1 MLYSNW
7 MNKKTLLILVSI
19 GLAVT
24 GLLIFNPGKQK
35 SPISPLSLQA
45 PAKQVAPSETMID
58 YTDPA
63 GFTLSYPDNLSIVK
77 NDITDETTYADMQLS
92 SKEVSGSLN
101 LKISDSK
108 YTTIDDWV
116 KLNNAAAT
124 EPPKDTRLGNLQG
137 KEIKT
142 ADRLLMGALDH
153 GIFFSIEMPLVET
166 DFWMK
171 VYNKVLS
178 GFTFVSPQATTADT
192 SGDDISFE
200 GEEVVQ

>member
-1 MLYSNW
+1 MLV
-7 MNKKTLLILVSI
+7 LGLII
-19 GLAVT
+19 GLIVT
-24 GLLIFNPGKQK
+24 GFLIFNPIKPKGL
-35 SPISPLSLQA
+35 ISPLAQQPPPKKA
-45 PAKQVAPSETMID
+45 VPSETMID

-63 GFTLSYPDNLSIVK
+63 GFILSYPDNLSIVK
-77 NDITDETTYADMQLS
+77 NDITDEATYTDIQLS

-108 YTTIDDWV
+108 YTSLDDWI
-116 KLNNAAAT
+116 KLSKAAAT
-124 EPPKDTRLGNLQG
+124 EPPKDIKLGSLQG

-142 ADRLLMGALDH
+142 ADRLLLGALDH
-153 GIFFSIEMPLVET
+153 GIFFSIEMPLLET

-178 GFTFVSPQATTADT
+178 GFSFVSPQAATADT
-192 SGDDISFE
+192 SGSDVSFE